1 MTPTIDLSEAVELT
15 GNGAALDAGEIVVS
29 VGINAKWLAGF
40 KAGLAAAA
48 EAMAEMKINPETVG
62 A

>member
-1 MTPTIDLSEAVELT
+1 MKIDLTEAVEITGSSPDAPDALLT
-15 GNGAALDAGEIVVS
+15 ISARIHP
-29 VGINAKWLAGF
+29 KWLAGF

-48 EAMAEMKINPETVG
+48 EVMAEMKINPETVG